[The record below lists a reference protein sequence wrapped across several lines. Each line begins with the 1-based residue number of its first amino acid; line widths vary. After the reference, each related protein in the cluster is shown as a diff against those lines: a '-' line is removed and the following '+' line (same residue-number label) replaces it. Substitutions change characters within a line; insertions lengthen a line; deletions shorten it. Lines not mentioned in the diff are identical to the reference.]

1 MLYVSELTKELE
13 TSKHKRLQRVLNSH
27 GIRRGLLS
35 NLGCPILC
43 WREAI
48 NGLKG
53 ATEVIGTGKTTGGGY
68 LCDRERGLLA
78 QQTGGILHTTSCDEG
93 CQRSVVAALCK
104 SSADAF
110 LRQMKTFHS
119 SMPVEEVAHNFRRVN
134 ESAKWYVT
142 SSKRAN
148 LIGFKY
154 KINDFLRR
162 KETF

>member
-1 MLYVSELTKELE
+1 MS
-13 TSKHKRLQRVLNSH
+13 SH
-27 GIRRGLLS
+27 GIRRGLLI

-43 WREAI
+43 GREAI

-53 ATEVIGTGKTTGGGY
+53 ATEMVGAGEATGGGY

-78 QQTGGILHTTSCDEG
+78 QQTGGILDTTSCDEG
-93 CQRSVVAALCK
+93 CQRSVVAALRK
-104 SSADAF
+104 GSADAF
-110 LRQMKTFHS
+110 LRQMETFHS

-148 LIGFKY
+148 LIGFKC

-162 KETF
+162 KVTF

>member
-1 MLYVSELTKELE
+1 MS
-13 TSKHKRLQRVLNSH
+13 SH
-27 GIRRGLLS
+27 GIRRGLLI

-48 NGLKG
+48 NGLEG
-53 ATEVIGTGKTTGGGY
+53 TTEVIGTGETTGGSY
-68 LCDRERGLLA
+68 LCDRERWLLA
-78 QQTGGILHTTSCDEG
+78 QQTGGIFHAASSDEG
-93 CQRSVVAALCK
+93 CQRSVVAALRK
-104 SSADAF
+104 GSTDAF
-110 LRQMKTFHS
+110 LRQLETFHS

>member
-13 TSKHKRLQRVLNSH
+13 TSKHKRLQKIMSSH

-43 WREAI
+43 GREAI
-48 NGLKG
+48 KGLEG
-53 ATEVIGTGKTTGGGY
+53 TTEVIGTGETTGGGY

-78 QQTGGILHTTSCDEG
+78 QQTGGIFHAASSDED
-93 CQRSVVAALCK
+93 CQRSIVAALRKGCT
-104 SSADAF
+104 DAF
-110 LRQMKTFHS
+110 LRQMETFHS

-148 LIGFKY
+148 LIGFKC

-162 KETF
+162 KESF

>member
-13 TSKHKRLQRVLNSH
+13 TRKHKRLQRVLNSH

-48 NGLKG
+48 NGE
-53 ATEVIGTGKTTGGGY
+53 ATGCGY

-78 QQTGGILHTTSCDEG
+78 QQTGGIFHAASSDEG
-93 CQRSVVAALCK
+93 CQRSVVAALCE
-104 SSADAF
+104 SSTDAF
-110 LRQMKTFHS
+110 LRQMETFHS

-154 KINDFLRR
+154 KINDFLQR

>member
-1 MLYVSELTKELE
+1 MS
-13 TSKHKRLQRVLNSH
+13 SH
-27 GIRRGLLS
+27 GIRRGLLI

-43 WREAI
+43 GREAI
-48 NGLKG
+48 NGLEG
-53 ATEVIGTGKTTGGGY
+53 ATEVIGTGKTTGGSY

-78 QQTGGILHTTSCDEG
+78 QQTGGILHAASCDEG
-93 CQRSVVAALCK
+93 CQRSIVAALRK
-104 SSADAF
+104 SCTDAF
-110 LRQMKTFHS
+110 LRQMETFHS
-119 SMPVEEVAHNFRRVN
+119 SMPVEEVAHNFSRVN

>member
-43 WREAI
+43 GREAI

-53 ATEVIGTGKTTGGGY
+53 ATEVIGTGETTGSGY

-78 QQTGGILHTTSCDEG
+78 QQTGGIFHAASSDEG
-93 CQRSVVAALCK
+93 CQRSVVAALRK
-104 SSADAF
+104 SGTDAF
-110 LRQMKTFHS
+110 LRQLETFHS

-134 ESAKWYVT
+134 ESAKWCVT

-148 LIGFKY
+148 LIGFKC

>member
-13 TSKHKRLQRVLNSH
+13 TRKHKRLQKIMSSH

-43 WREAI
+43 GREAI

-53 ATEVIGTGKTTGGGY
+53 ATEMVGAGEATGGSY

-78 QQTGGILHTTSCDEG
+78 QQTGGIFHAASSDEG
-93 CQRSVVAALCK
+93 CQRSVVAALCE

-110 LRQMKTFHS
+110 LRQMETFHS
-119 SMPVEEVAHNFRRVN
+119 SMPVEEVAHNFSRVN

-148 LIGFKY
+148 LIGFKC